1 MKNHQS
7 LLFLLLCIAP
17 LSSMAWWGNQPPPN
31 YQNMPPQYFMPQGN
45 FPMQPH
51 PQPYFQPPNFQ
62 QQNPRNSSV
71 MVTNGKMTSI
81 QSRQKETNNAFI
93 VEITIKGIDPNLLDV
108 AVKDQRLFIKS
119 TASKIVTNQSANSTS
134 YSYSSNQFQQSY
146 SIPHNVNLQKMA
158 IERSAELVRVILP
171 KIKQ

>member
-1 MKNHQS
+1 
-7 LLFLLLCIAP
+7 
-17 LSSMAWWGNQPPPN
+17 
-31 YQNMPPQYFMPQGN
+31 
-45 FPMQPH
+45 
-51 PQPYFQPPNFQ
+51 
-62 QQNPRNSSV
+62 
-71 MVTNGKMTSI
+71 
-81 QSRQKETNNAFI
+81 
-93 VEITIKGIDPNLLDV
+93 GIDPNLLDV